1 MGERVNNMS
10 KMMNNPKQRNLYL
23 SLVVLA
29 VLALVGGFWFVGNN
43 AASVQAP
50 TGTNLAA
57 TPQINN
63 VPGSSTS
70 PQYNK
75 EVDEQNKQIAAQ
87 ALSSGGSFV
96 PTPVNNAVSG
106 TSPMSDIERA
116 NQEGRA
122 AEDRERA
129 RLEAERL
136 RQEEEERARQAAL
149 QQLQQASAPVAV
161 PVVQVQE
168 PKRAEKYSVDD
179 VELISTLLSSWNT
192 KASKA
197 EFDFAGQKQQNT
209 GGSQNSAMMQSNQG
223 VQAAGTQNVVAKSL
237 APSGTIYNAILETSI
252 NSDEPSPVIA
262 KIVSGPLAGA
272 RLIGGMQR
280 TGEKVLVEF
289 GTISLPNA
297 KSSMKIRAVAIDPKS
312 TRTALADDVD
322 RHYFLRYG
330 VLLASAFLG
339 GYSDAIARQNTTTT
353 VTPDG
358 NVVQTTGEISS
369 KDINRQ
375 AIGSVGKE
383 LAEQTKQQIQGLQ
396 PTITVN
402 SGSAIG
408 ILLMDDLVEQ
418 NR

>member
-1 MGERVNNMS
+1 MGERVNNMG

-23 SLVVLA
+23 SLVGLA
-29 VLALVGGFWFVGNN
+29 VLTLVGGFWFVGKN

-75 EVDEQNKQIAAQ
+75 EVDEQNKQIAQQ
-87 ALSSGGSFV
+87 ALNSGGSFV
-96 PTPVNNAVSG
+96 PTPVNTAVSG

-116 NQEGRA
+116 NQERRA
-122 AEDRERA
+122 AEERERA

-136 RQEEEERARQAAL
+136 RQEEEERARLAAL
-149 QQLQQASAPVAV
+149 QQIQQQAPAPVMT
-161 PVVQVQE
+161 PVVQAQE
-168 PKRAEKYSVDD
+168 PKKAEKYSLDD
-179 VELISTLLSSWNT
+179 VELISTLLGSWGI
-192 KASKA
+192 KSPKA
-197 EFDFAGQKQQNT
+197 EFDFAGQKEQNT
-209 GGSQNSAMMQSNQG
+209 SSQGNVMQSNQA
-223 VQAAGTQNVVAKSL
+223 VQAAATQNVMAKAI

-262 KIVSGPLAGA
+262 KIVSGPMAGA

-289 GTISLPNA
+289 GTITLPNA
-297 KSSMKIRAVAIDPKS
+297 KTSMKIRAVAIDPKS

-408 ILLMDDLVEQ
+408 VLLMDDLVEQ